1 MRTVFPLSSADAMN
15 IQTDPELKALRDT
28 LIKGMQDYRAEGG
41 AGYSEADVETC
52 RRLLEEHLDA
62 LSGAR
67 HRDAANDCVKATVL
81 KLNKLNEKAAYEL
94 IETDQREDICKY
106 LMRAGA
112 LLGFNREDED
122 ITEEWRDW

>member
-1 MRTVFPLSSADAMN
+1 MN
-15 IQTDPELKALRDT
+15 IKTDPELKKIRNT
-28 LIKGMQDYRAEGG
+28 LIKGMLDYRADGG
-41 AGYSEADVETC
+41 AGYSKADVEKC
-52 RRLLEEHLDA
+52 RRLLEDHLDS
-62 LSGAR
+62 LSSAR
-67 HRDAANDCVKATVL
+67 DRKAANECVKATVL
-81 KLNKLNEKAAYEL
+81 KLNKLNEKAGYEL